1 MNRNTE
7 SHFSLLPRVDI
18 SRSRF
23 DRSSSVKT
31 TFNTGDIVPFF
42 LEEVLPGDTFN
53 VKTSKVVRMQ
63 TLLTPLMD
71 NLYLDTYYF
80 FVPNRLV
87 WQHWKEFC
95 GENTESAWIPETE
108 YAMPQITSPADT
120 GWEVGTIADYFGIP
134 TGVANLSVSALPFR
148 AYALIM
154 NEWFRDENLQDPL
167 VVPVDDATVAGVNSS
182 TFVTDVAKGGKPYK
196 AAKYHDYFTS
206 ALPAPQKGPDVSIP
220 VSLGSELPVYGTGDP
235 LYLTDGNFT
244 YPFLSVG
251 QSLGGLSYTG
261 TAIANSGAT
270 GSKVGDIYANGN
282 GFYSEPNSGGGSN
295 NWKGKVM
302 GVPTKEKMDS
312 LAVPGLVGSG
322 LVAVYDGAVSV
333 ATINQLRLAFQIQKF
348 YERQARGGSRYTE
361 VVRSFFGVTSPD
373 ARLQRP
379 EYLGGNRVPININQV
394 IQQSGT
400 ESATTPQGTVVG
412 MSQTTDSNSD
422 FTKSFTEHGFII
434 GVMVARYDHTYQQGL
449 DRLWSRKDK
458 FDFYWPVFANIGEQ
472 AIKNKELYAQGTAED
487 DEVFGY
493 QEAWAEYR
501 YKPNRVTGEMR
512 SSYAQS
518 LDVWHLADDYS
529 KLPSLSAEWI
539 QEDASTVNRVLAA
552 SDNLAAQFFADIYVK
567 NLCTRPMPMY
577 SIPGLIDHH

>member
-167 VVPVDDATVAGVNSS
+167 VVPVDDATVAGVNSN

-206 ALPAPQKGPDVSIP
+206 ALPTPQKGPDVSIP

-235 LYLTDGNFT
+235 LFLTDGNFT

-282 GFYSEPNSGGGSN
+282 GFYSEPNSGGGSD

-322 LVAVYDGAVSV
+322 LVAVYDGASSV

-412 MSQTTDSNSD
+412 MSQTTDTNSD

-493 QEAWAEYR
+493 QEAWADYR

-539 QEDASTVNRVLAA
+539 QEDASTVNRVLAV
-552 SDNLAAQFFADIYVK
+552 SDNLSAQFFADIYVK

>member
-18 SRSRF
+18 SRGRF

-167 VVPVDDATVAGVNSS
+167 VVPVDDATVAGVNSA

-251 QSLGGLSYTG
+251 QSLGSVSMTG

-282 GFYSEPNSGGGSN
+282 AFYSEANSGGGSA

-361 VVRSFFGVTSPD
+361 VIRSFFGVTSPD

-412 MSQTTDSNSD
+412 MSQTTDTNSD

-539 QEDASTVNRVLAA
+539 QEDASTVNRVLAV
-552 SDNLAAQFFADIYVK
+552 SDNLSAQFFADIYVK

>member
-23 DRSSSVKT
+23 DRSASVKT

-108 YAMPQITSPADT
+108 YAMPQITSPAST

-167 VVPVDDATVAGVNSS
+167 VVPVDDATVAGVNSA

-206 ALPAPQKGPDVSIP
+206 ALPAPQKGPDVTIP
-220 VSLGSELPVYGTGDP
+220 VSTGANLPVYGTGQP
-235 LYLTDGNFT
+235 LYLSD
-244 YPFLSVG
+244 
-251 QSLGGLSYTG
+251 
-261 TAIANSGAT
+261 
-270 GSKVGDIYANGN
+270 
-282 GFYSEPNSGGGSN
+282 GSN
-295 NWKGKVM
+295 AYLWASAGAKTAAGGINNITPGIGFGTMSGPAGTISPTANIYVDASNGDDPSKGKLI
-302 GVPTKEKMDS
+302 GLATKSIMDKEY
-312 LAVPGLVGSG
+312 PLVGNAG
-322 LVAVYDGAVSV
+322 LVAVNDGAVSA

-400 ESATTPQGTVVG
+400 GSESSSTPQGTVVG
-412 MSQTTDSNSD
+412 MSQTTDTNSD
-422 FTKSFTEHGFII
+422 FTKSFTEHGLII

-472 AIKNKELYAQGTAED
+472 AIKNKEIYAQGNAED

-539 QEDASTVNRVLAA
+539 QEDGSTVNRVLAV
-552 SDNLAAQFFADIYVK
+552 SDNLSSQFFADIYVR